1 MWGRGVRLLRLGKID
16 LRLDMSW
23 FFIAALLTWSL
34 AAGYFPSLV
43 SESDPAQLLLAALI
57 AMLGLFGSLILH
69 ELAHAVV
76 AQREGVPVCTITL
89 FLFGGV
95 AEMRNEPPN
104 AAAELRIALVGPLAS
119 LVLSVLAFGLA
130 AAARGMGAPDLGVA
144 VLRYLALAN
153 LVLAVFNMLPAFP
166 LDGGRVFR
174 AMLWRRSRDLSAAT
188 RRAAQV
194 SAAIAY
200 GMMALGV
207 VQILTGGGALGL
219 WPVLLGLFILV
230 AGRSAQS
237 RIEMRDALAGRSVAE
252 VMRREV
258 VAVDPGMTLQSLVD
272 EVILTRALSFVP
284 VVEAGRLLGAVDL
297 ETVRGI
303 ERQHWADTRVED
315 VFAPLRAD
323 QVVEPDAD
331 AADLLDRMA
340 RGGRRKFTVTE
351 DGRLLGVVTLADLMA
366 RLRVVSDLSE
376 VRP

>member
-1 MWGRGVRLLRLGKID
+1 
-16 LRLDMSW
+16 MSW

-272 EVILTRALSFVP
+272 EVILT
-284 VVEAGRLLGAVDL
+284 
-297 ETVRGI
+297 
-303 ERQHWADTRVED
+303 
-315 VFAPLRAD
+315 
-323 QVVEPDAD
+323 
-331 AADLLDRMA
+331 
-340 RGGRRKFTVTE
+340 
-351 DGRLLGVVTLADLMA
+351 
-366 RLRVVSDLSE
+366 
-376 VRP
+376 